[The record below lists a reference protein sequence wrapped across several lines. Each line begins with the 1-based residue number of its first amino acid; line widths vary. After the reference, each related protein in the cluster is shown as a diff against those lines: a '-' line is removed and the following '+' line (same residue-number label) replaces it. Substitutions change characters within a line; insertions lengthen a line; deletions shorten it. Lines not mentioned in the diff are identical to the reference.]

1 MHHPRCGTS
10 FLFVVIFVSILF
22 SSVFFAFFQFTN
34 VWLRTLVHL
43 LLLPAVVSVTYE
55 INRYMGGHDN
65 FLTRICTAP
74 GLWLKYCTTF
84 EPEDSML
91 GVGSAALKAV
101 IPEEKGKDR
110 W

>member
-1 MHHPRCGTS
+1 MVGAS
-10 FLFVVIFVSILF
+10 D
-22 SSVFFAFFQFTN
+22 
-34 VWLRTLVHL
+34 TLKRWSLAAAPPQATTHAL
-43 LLLPAVVSVTYE
+43 PLLLPAVVSVTYE

-74 GLWLKYCTTF
+74 GLWLQNWTTF
-84 EPEDSML
+84 EPDDSMIE
-91 GVGSAALKAV
+91 VGIAALKAV